1 MSPEKIIFSILIT
14 DFDSEPINY
23 IFRAFL
29 ILKNYFQSFGLKN
42 QVWSSQSCIN
52 SILLYVIC
60 KLLIFAEE
68 EEKETLIP
76 DDELPQ
82 GKATT
87 SFEPYI
93 NSDSEDLFAVSNS
106 PMPSNDMFASQNSD
120 KDSVDKS
127 STKERTLVDVE
138 PTFVYDSDEDLF
150 ASTPQKSPTKK
161 TWRQKRVSAPAEESI
176 TGRDGAETEID
187 SVPSS
192 SFLQIPSNERDEM
205 VLVCSGLKTAN
216 DRLMYK
222 NFIKKFG
229 LKEKN
234 AIDKNVTHLVVSVN
248 PQNCAD
254 RTLKFLQAI
263 TNKCWIISLTWV
275 QECLTQ
281 NTLFIPESFEVLDT
295 NNQPG
300 PNRSRLSSSK
310 TARLFDGFEMC
321 LNGSFSCIGKE
332 DLVCLLKDE
341 GSQMARSVNS
351 MSFKK
356 KGIVIVDTKENPIA
370 IKEAEKNWKAFQLVT
385 VTKHWAMDSLSSFA
399 IKTVLEDLV
408 YQIPAQEIIKLGYN

>member
-1 MSPEKIIFSILIT
+1 LNHLTEST
-14 DFDSEPINY
+14 
-23 IFRAFL
+23 
-29 ILKNYFQSFGLKN
+29 G
-42 QVWSSQSCIN
+42 
-52 SILLYVIC
+52 
-60 KLLIFAEE
+60 EE
-68 EEKETLIP
+68 VKETLIP

-82 GKATT
+82 GKTTT
-87 SFEPYI
+87 SSEPYS
-93 NSDSEDLFAVSNS
+93 NTESEDLFPSD
-106 PMPSNDMFASQNSD
+106 PSNDMFASQNSE
-120 KDSVDKS
+120 KS
-127 STKERTLVDVE
+127 NEEKSTKLRTLVSD
-138 PTFVYDSDEDLF
+138 DSDDDLF
-150 ASTPQKSPTKK
+150 ASTPQKSPPKK
-161 TWRQKRVSAPAEESI
+161 TWRQKRVSVPTEESE
-176 TGRDGAETEID
+176 TGREGPETEID
-187 SVPSS
+187 STPSS
-192 SFLQIPSNERDEM
+192 YLQIPSNERDEM
-205 VLVCSGLKTAN
+205 VLVCSGLKTTR

-275 QECLTQ
+275 QECWTQ

-300 PNRSRLSSSK
+300 PNISRISSSK

-321 LNGSFSCIGKE
+321 LNGSFSCIAKD
-332 DLVCLLKDE
+332 DLVSLLKDE

-356 KGIVIVDTKENPIA
+356 KGIVIVDSKLNSTT
-370 IKEAEKNWKAFQLVT
+370 IKEAERNWKAFQLVT

-408 YQIPAQEIIKLGYN
+408 YQIPAQEIIKLGYQ

>member
-1 MSPEKIIFSILIT
+1 MICLLVKKS
-14 DFDSEPINY
+14 D
-23 IFRAFL
+23 
-29 ILKNYFQSFGLKN
+29 KNN
-42 QVWSSQSCIN
+42 
-52 SILLYVIC
+52 
-60 KLLIFAEE
+60 
-68 EEKETLIP
+68 EEK
-76 DDELPQ
+76 
-82 GKATT
+82 
-87 SFEPYI
+87 
-93 NSDSEDLFAVSNS
+93 
-106 PMPSNDMFASQNSD
+106 
-120 KDSVDKS
+120 
-127 STKERTLVDVE
+127 STKLRTLVDMISD
-138 PTFVYDSDEDLF
+138 DSDEDLF
-150 ASTPQKSPTKK
+150 ESTPQKSPTKK
-161 TWRQKRVSAPAEESI
+161 TWRQKRVSVPTEESE
-176 TGRDGAETEID
+176 TGSRDGPETEID
-187 SVPSS
+187 STELDSAPSS
-192 SFLQIPSNERDEM
+192 LLQIPSNERDEM
-205 VLVCSGLKTAN
+205 VVVCSGLKTTR

-275 QECLTQ
+275 QECLNQ

-295 NNQPG
+295 NHQPG

-310 TARLFDGFEMC
+310 TAKLFDGFEMC
-321 LNGSFSCIGKE
+321 LNGSFSCIAKD
-332 DLVCLLKDE
+332 DLVSLLKDE

-356 KGIVIVDTKENPIA
+356 KGIVIVDSKENSTT
-370 IKEAEKNWKAFQLVT
+370 IKEAERNWKAFQLVT

-408 YQIPAQEIIKLGYN
+408 YQIPAQEIISLGYQ